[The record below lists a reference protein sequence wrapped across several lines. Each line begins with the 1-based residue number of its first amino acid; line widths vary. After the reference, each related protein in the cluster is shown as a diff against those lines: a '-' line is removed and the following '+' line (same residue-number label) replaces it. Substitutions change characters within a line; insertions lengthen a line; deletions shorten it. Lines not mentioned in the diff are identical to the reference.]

1 MVDIKFKLQRS
12 SLTCCGVQLFSDSR
26 GLTWKTARWTGCL
39 RCNVGRACT
48 GTRQALQDTDGSRN
62 GYFRRV
68 WQRGISVVGI
78 VVVSFVVL
86 SRSHL
91 SEESGGLV
99 LFWFAKCACQILAKF
114 CHHFPKWFNAGY
126 RIAVGPTE
134 VLPTVLGNRHYDRV
148 SCLLATVLR
157 RRLGV
162 PIWKK

>member
-114 CHHFPKWFNAGY
+114 LPNFATISQNGLTQDIELLSDRQKFFPRCWGTGTTIESA
-126 RIAVGPTE
+126 A
-134 VLPTVLGNRHYDRV
+134 
-148 SCLLATVLR
+148 CLQQCCGDV
-157 RRLGV
+157 
-162 PIWKK
+162 